1 MEFRHEL
8 RNPLSAILQSAD
20 GILTSL
26 KEYQCL
32 NSEKVEYFDALVESN
47 IDSVQV
53 IMLCAQ
59 HQGRIIND
67 VLTLSKLDSGLLLVS
82 PIPAQPIKTMQQ
94 ALKMFEA
101 EISAHGMAL
110 ELHVEYSYHSLEV
123 DWVLVDPSRLTQ
135 VSHCPQLASNTAK
148 AAQGVY

>member
-8 RNPLSAILQSAD
+8 RNPLGAMLQSAD
-20 GILTSL
+20 GILGSL

-32 NSEKVEYFDALVESN
+32 KTENNAYFDALVESN
-47 IDSVQV
+47 IDSLQV

-94 ALKMFEA
+94 VLKMFDA
-101 EISAHGMAL
+101 EISAHEMDL
-110 ELHVEYSYHSLEV
+110 EFQVEQSYHSLEV

-135 VSHCPQLASNTAK
+135 VCYSPIWPHF
-148 AAQGVY
+148 G